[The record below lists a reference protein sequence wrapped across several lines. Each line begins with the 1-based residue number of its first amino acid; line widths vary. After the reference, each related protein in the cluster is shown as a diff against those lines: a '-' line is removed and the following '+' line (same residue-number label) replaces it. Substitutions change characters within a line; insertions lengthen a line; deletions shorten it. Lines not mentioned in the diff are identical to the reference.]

1 MAEYVIYHDMLSSLF
16 PFFKGL
22 PFEMKNE
29 LMKNFISDD
38 SSDDESSLDC
48 SDDSDVEM
56 VNTEELQQGR
66 KPGGVRNHFEK
77 KEMEESNWY
86 IRYITND
93 HEARDE
99 NHPLE
104 NNFNLF
110 LAFLMQYLSI
120 LLN

>member
-29 LMKNFISDD
+29 VMKDFISDD

-56 VNTEELQQGR
+56 VNAEELQ
-66 KPGGVRNHFEK
+66 
-77 KEMEESNWY
+77 
-86 IRYITND
+86 
-93 HEARDE
+93 
-99 NHPLE
+99 
-104 NNFNLF
+104 
-110 LAFLMQYLSI
+110 
-120 LLN
+120 